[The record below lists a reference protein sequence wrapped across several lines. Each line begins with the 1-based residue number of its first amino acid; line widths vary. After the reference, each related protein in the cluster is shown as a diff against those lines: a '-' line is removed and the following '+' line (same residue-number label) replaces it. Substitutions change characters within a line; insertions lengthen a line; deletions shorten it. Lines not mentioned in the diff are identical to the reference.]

1 MKPKGVNRVVFAVKD
16 FDKAVALYS
25 ELFNTEFH
33 VGDVTASAAWGIKVA
48 VSWDAEIEIVSP
60 LPDTEAAMG
69 QSVAQFVEK
78 NGGGVYSVVFSV
90 DNVEEAYDRA
100 TQMGIRVPGS
110 FEMDGE
116 QLAQYLD
123 GKFTKFKQYSLKSD
137 DTCGV
142 QLVLGQIE
150 AR

>member
-16 FDKAVALYS
+16 FDKAVALFS
-25 ELFNTEFH
+25 ELFNTDFDI
-33 VGDVTASAAWGIKVA
+33 GDVTASAAWGIKVA

-60 LPDTEAAMG
+60 IPGTTAAMG
-69 QSVAQFVEK
+69 QAVAQFVEK
-78 NGGGVYSVVFSV
+78 NGGGVYSVVFAV

-100 TQMGIRVPGS
+100 TKMGIRVPGS
-110 FEMDGE
+110 FEMEGE

-137 DTCGV
+137 DTCSV
-142 QLVLGQIE
+142 QLVLGQLE
-150 AR
+150 TS